1 MWLTTGSYVG
11 TGVDGRQI
19 TGVGFQP
26 DVVIVKSAVGRA
38 GVIRTGTMVGDAA
51 KILGTSTALQPN
63 QIQSFIADGFTVG
76 TENQVNRSNET
87 YYWVAMRAG
96 SNLSVGSYVGNGSD
110 NRSITGVGFQP
121 VWVITL
127 GDGEDSAFRP
137 ASLSGDNSCLITGTG
152 NVSNRIQALEA
163 GGFQIGSNSD
173 VNKSGTTYHYIAWAA
188 SPQVSQGS
196 YTGNGLDNRSIT
208 GVGFQPQMV
217 WVKRDDAQASTWRPA
232 SALGDTSLY
241 WSATA
246 AAADRIQ
253 ALQADGFQVGTNA
266 QVNTNAM
273 VYYYLALRDGR

>member
-1 MWLTTGSYVG
+1 MGS
-11 TGVDGRQI
+11 R
-19 TGVGFQP
+19 
-26 DVVIVKSAVGRA
+26 
-38 GVIRTGTMVGDAA
+38 
-51 KILGTSTALQPN
+51 L
-63 QIQSFIADGFTVG
+63 
-76 TENQVNRSNET
+76 
-87 YYWVAMRAG
+87 
-96 SNLSVGSYVGNGSD
+96 GSD
-110 NRSITGVGFQP
+110 
-121 VWVITL
+121 
-127 GDGEDSAFRP
+127 
-137 ASLSGDNSCLITGTG
+137 
-152 NVSNRIQALEA
+152 
-163 GGFQIGSNSD
+163 SD

-217 WVKRDDAQASTWRPA
+217 WVKRDDSQASTWRPA

-246 AAADRIQ
+246 AVADRIQ